1 MAKEVPDLRRDAS
14 ESLKEQEEEALRCAV
29 CGHEIARRR
38 DAIEMSGAHE
48 HTFVNPSGVVFDV
61 LCFREAAGCVEVG
74 DEEATFTWF
83 PGWTWQVA
91 ICGRCRSHL
100 GWKFRLAPDAFWGLI
115 RTKLRG

>member
-14 ESLKEQEEEALRCAV
+14 ETTRDEEDEEVRCVA
-29 CGHEIARRR
+29 CGHGIARRR

-48 HTFVNPSGVVFDV
+48 HTFVNPSGVVFQV
-61 LCFREAAGCVEVG
+61 VCFRDVTGCVEIG

-83 PGWTWQVA
+83 PGWTWQIA
-91 ICGRCRSHL
+91 ICSRCRSHL
-100 GWKFRLAPDAFWGLI
+100 GWKFRLLPDAFWGLI